1 MPPARRQGLANLENW
16 ERRGVQVV
24 IPDSGFVSH
33 PTNEDLDSSIGV
45 YYLRSRNSIRTGR
58 FVFYLFHRRR
68 RVRRAFRLGIRTR
81 LISRRY
87 RQYSIVRVDTNI
99 HSSIVNLARGTRDR
113 VYQVPQN
120 RIDLETIVTRE
131 VSLLREQ
138 FRRERREL
146 ELW

>member
-16 ERRGVQVV
+16 KRRGVQVV

-87 RQYSIVRVDTNI
+87 RHYSIVRIDTSI
-99 HSSIVNLARGTRDR
+99 HSSFVNLIRGTRGR

-120 RIDLETIVTRE
+120 RVNLEIVATRDQSTERTI
-131 VSLLREQ
+131 SS
-138 FRRERREL
+138 
-146 ELW
+146 

>member
-16 ERRGVQVV
+16 DRRGVQIV

-33 PTNEDLDSSIGV
+33 PTNEDLDSSVGV
-45 YYLRSRNSIRTGR
+45 YFLRSRNSIRTGR
-58 FVFYLFHRRR
+58 FVFYLFRRRR
-68 RVRRAFRLGIRTR
+68 RVRQAFRLGTRTR

-87 RQYSIVRVDTNI
+87 RHYSIVRIDTSI
-99 HSSIVNLARGTRDR
+99 HSSFVNSIRGTRGR

-120 RIDLETIVTRE
+120 RADLETLVARE
-131 VSLLREQ
+131 INLQREI
-138 FRRERREL
+138 FRRERRQL